1 MAKRTAK
8 PYEEGKGFALRRRV
22 FGQDLFV
29 SGHASGAAA
38 KKAMDKLV
46 QGLQDRGKP
55 KGFGPRRTTVAQALQ
70 DMGMERLPFMK
81 GAKQEANRLNRYLRA
96 AGLATLKVKVWQ
108 PAGTEQVGSAGV
120 DKNGK
125 GQLFVVELEAP
136 VPKRAI
142 PRGLASHRTELEV
155 QTAGAEA
162 LRKDLA
168 RMTFADV
175 QPYHVQAFLDAIRKA
190 SRKPATLQLERA
202 VLRGLFNHARN
213 GWCWCEPS
221 GNPAVGLKLPQVRNG
236 RDRVMSADE
245 ERRLD
250 EAVQDCR
257 NHLVGPTLT
266 LLTESAM
273 RSSEPLSYA
282 RWKDV
287 DWDAKELRLRDSK
300 TDSRNV
306 PLSPKAIEALRELQR
321 LNPGE
326 PEGRIVSMSYE
337 ALKAAWK
344 RACDRAGITDLRV
357 HDLRHT
363 AATRMALKSGNVFI
377 VQALTGHKTLSQLE
391 RYVNVKASD
400 VVKVMHAPDPAPA
413 AAPVA
418 SLVPVEATAVQGTPE
433 PSLTQKAEAMDVVG
447 NLVRVN
453 FGKRRVS

>member
-1 MAKRTAK
+1 MAKVAK
-8 PYEEGKGFALRRRV
+8 PYKEGSCWSLRRRV

-29 SGHASGAAA
+29 SGQATGAAA

-46 QGLQDRGKP
+46 TGLEELGKP
-55 KGFGPRRTTVAQALQ
+55 KGLGPRKTTVGQALQ

-81 GAKQEANRLNRYLRA
+81 GAKQEANRFNRFLRA
-96 AGLATLKVKVWQ
+96 AGLATLKVKPWA
-108 PAGTEQVGSAGV
+108 PADTEQVGPAGV

-125 GQLFVVELEAP
+125 GPLFVVELEAP
-136 VPKRAI
+136 ASKRAI
-142 PRGLASHRTELEV
+142 PRGLASHRSELET
-155 QTAGAEA
+155 QTAKAEA
-162 LRKDLA
+162 LRADLA
-168 RMTFADV
+168 RMTFSDV
-175 QPYHVQAFLDAIRKA
+175 QPYHVQAFLDAIRAA

-213 GWCWCEPS
+213 VWCWSEPS
-221 GNPAVGLKLPQVRNG
+221 GNPAVGLKLPQVSNG
-236 RDRVMSADE
+236 RNRVMSADE

-300 TDSRNV
+300 TDSRDV
-306 PLSPKAIEALRELQR
+306 PLSPKAIEALRELER
-321 LNPGE
+321 LNPGG
-326 PEGRIVSMSYE
+326 PDDRIVSMSYE

-344 RACDRAGITDLRV
+344 RACDRAGIIDLRV

-400 VVKVMHAPDPAPA
+400 VVKVMHAPGTPASTPVAAPA
-413 AAPVA
+413 
-418 SLVPVEATAVQGTPE
+418 PVEAAAVHDAPE
-433 PSLTQKAEAMDVVG
+433 PVQTQEPEAMDVVG

-453 FGKRRVS
+453 FGRRRMS